1 MAKYDPTHPAL
12 CLTGIIQTVPPT
24 AVAQYTEVDETGLNG
39 VDIEYRLIINAI
51 STQYISDESV
61 RESNLYN
68 AIDIKTGDYV
78 TDTNGEI
85 VLRIKTVISKSP
97 SSIDIILEDVDGI
110 SYRTYNSNSMAA
122 SSNVV
127 IFELSENGLP
137 VFAGAAANSFVGN
150 AMDKLQSR
158 FSIDEHDERF
168 RFNHSSTTNLI
179 SGEIVTV
186 DDYGTLVKHG
196 TTGAGELPIGTVI
209 TTSRNGKSVYV
220 KPFNKI
226 VENYPDPSILTGSPG
241 DIYYT
246 DVQNP
251 GKITTSQS
259 PGSKAIYMHLRDSIT
274 TEVNSTSATS
284 LPGSTDVILINNI
297 SVFDGTIGHSVSSS
311 IDLMN
316 MINAQTSATG
326 VSSTASIANIDDVTD
341 TAHLHG
347 SIGEAV
353 ALLSS
358 DSGATFTYPEF
369 TISDGTTEINIILN
383 PNNYGQSTVGYNGS
397 TQFLV
402 ITAVE
407 ISDILNTE
415 FESNGIDLV
424 ASTFVDPSKNY
435 PFLKIQGQ
443 NSASIVI
450 TNISPDAFGTNFAG
464 SASPGSISGLE
475 LNTPIGTQA
484 FLKLL
489 RADGGDILIT
499 GGIKVGNVISPSG
512 GYINVNGFCSSS
524 SGSPAL
530 VMMVEGSSDGG
541 SSDVGV
547 NVGDDH
553 DMSPNTTNGNNSP
566 TGLFIT
572 YTPFLGSKV
581 EIRINGIDANLG
593 DSNNYQTKSCYFS
606 PDGFIVRDFN
616 SVEAGDELY
625 WNGTFVGFELDSGD
639 DLDFI
644 YQASASNFP

>member
-12 CLTGIIQTVPPT
+12 CLSGIVQTSPPT
-24 AVAQYTEVDETGLNG
+24 AVAQYTEIDETGLNG
-39 VDIEYRLIINAI
+39 VDIEYRLILNSI

-68 AIDIKTGDYV
+68 AIDIKTGDYI

-97 SSIDIILEDVDGI
+97 SSIDIIVEDIDGI
-110 SYRTYNSNSMAA
+110 SYRTYNSNTLAP

-168 RFNHSSTTNLI
+168 RFDHVSPVNVST
-179 SGEIVTV
+179 GEIVTI
-186 DDYGTLVKHG
+186 DDYGSLVKHG
-196 TTGAGELPIGTVI
+196 TTGSGELPVGTVI
-209 TTSRNGKSVYV
+209 TTSRNGKSIYV

-251 GKITTSQS
+251 GKITTTQS
-259 PGSKAIYMHLRDSIT
+259 PGSKAIYMHLKDAVS

-284 LPGSTDVILINNI
+284 LPGNSDVILINNI
-297 SVFDGTIGHSVSSS
+297 TVFDGTIGHSVSSS

-326 VSSTASIANIDDVTD
+326 VSATASIANINDETNPIN
-341 TAHLHG
+341 LHG

-358 DSGATFTYPEF
+358 DSGTTYTYPEF
-369 TISDGTTEINIILN
+369 TISDGNNQVNITLD
-383 PNNYGQSTVGYNGS
+383 PNNYGLNTIGYNGS
-397 TQFLV
+397 SQYLV
-402 ITAVE
+402 ITSTE
-407 ISDILNTE
+407 IEQILNTE
-415 FESNGIDLV
+415 FQNNGIDLV
-424 ASTFVDPSKNY
+424 ASSFTNPNKNY
-435 PFLKIQGQ
+435 PFLKIEGQ
-443 NSASIVI
+443 NGASIII

-464 SASPGSISGLE
+464 SSSPGSISGLE
-475 LNTPIGTQA
+475 LNTPIGTLA

-499 GGIKVGNVISPSG
+499 GGIKVGNIISPSG
-512 GYINVNGFCSSS
+512 GYINNDGFCSSS

-530 VMMVEGSSDGG
+530 IMMVEGSSDGG

-547 NVGDDH
+547 SVSDDH
-553 DMSPNTTNGNNSP
+553 DMSPNSTNGNNSP

-572 YTPFLGSKV
+572 YKPFLGSKV
-581 EIRINGIDANLG
+581 EVRINGIDANLG
-593 DSNNYQTKSCYFS
+593 ESNNYQTKSCYFS
-606 PDGFIVRDFN
+606 PDGFIVRDFKD
-616 SVEAGDELY
+616 VEAGDQLY
-625 WNGTFVGFELDSGD
+625 WNGTYVGFELDSGD

>member
-12 CLTGIIQTVPPT
+12 CLSGVVQTSPPT
-24 AVAQYTEVDETGLNG
+24 AVAQYVEVDETGMAG
-39 VDIEYRLIINAI
+39 VDIEYRLVLNSI

-68 AIDIKTGDYV
+68 AIDIKTGDYI

-85 VLRIKTVISKSP
+85 VLRIKTVHSKSP
-97 SSIDIILEDVDGI
+97 SSIDIVVEDVDGI
-110 SYRTYNSNSMAA
+110 SYRTYNSNTLAP

-137 VFAGAAANSFVGN
+137 VFAGTAANSFVGN

-158 FSIDEHDERF
+158 FSIDEHDERY
-168 RFNHSSTTNLI
+168 RFDHSSPINVTT
-179 SGEIVTV
+179 GEIVTV
-186 DDYGTLVKHG
+186 DDFGSLVRHG
-196 TTGAGELPIGTVI
+196 ATGAGELPVGTVI
-209 TTSRNGKSVYV
+209 STTRNGKSIYV

-226 VENYPDPSILTGSPG
+226 IENYPDPSILTGTPG
-241 DIYYT
+241 NIYYT
-246 DVQNP
+246 DIQNP
-251 GKITTSQS
+251 GKITTTQS
-259 PGSKAIYMHLRDSIT
+259 PGSKSIYMHLKDATPS
-274 TEVNSTSATS
+274 EVNTTSATA
-284 LPGSTDVILINNI
+284 LPGVQDIININNI
-297 SVFDGTIGHSVSSS
+297 TIFDGTIGHSVNTS

-316 MINAQTSATG
+316 MINAQTSATK
-326 VSSTASIANIDDVTD
+326 VSATANIANIDDSTNVSY
-341 TAHLHG
+341 LHG

-358 DSGATFTYPEF
+358 DSGANFTYPEI
-369 TISDGTTEINIILN
+369 TISDGTNQTNVVFN
-383 PNNYGQSTVGYNGS
+383 PSNYGLTTVGYNNS

-402 ITAVE
+402 IRAEE
-407 ISDILNTE
+407 ISQILNTE
-415 FESNGIDLV
+415 FQNSGLDLL
-424 ASTFVDPSKNY
+424 ASFYTEPNKNY
-435 PFLKIQGQ
+435 SFLKIEGQ
-443 NSASIVI
+443 NGASIII
-450 TNISPDAFGTNFAG
+450 TNVSPDAFGTNFAG
-464 SASPGSISGLE
+464 STSPGSISGLE

-484 FLKLL
+484 FLKLS

-512 GYINVNGFCSSS
+512 GYINTNGFCSSS

-530 VMMVEGSSDGG
+530 IMMIEGSSDGG
-541 SSDVGV
+541 SSDTGV
-547 NVGDDH
+547 NVPDDH
-553 DMSPNTTNGNNSP
+553 DMTPNATNGNNSP

-572 YTPFLGSKV
+572 YKPFLGSKV
-581 EIRINGIDANLG
+581 GVRVNGIDANLG

-606 PDGFIVRDFN
+606 PDGFIVRDFKD
-616 SVEAGDELY
+616 VEAGDQLY